1 MVHEHIRETTDADGN
16 VTERTV
22 IREDGTAPV
31 TIHSEPAPPRGGSGI
46 IFIALFA
53 LALIIGYLLFDNGG
67 EARKDNAVAEA
78 ANDVGAA
85 AEKAGN
91 AVENA
96 ADRLNK

>member
-1 MVHEHIRETTDADGN
+1 MVQERIRETTDANGN
-16 VTERTV
+16 VVERTV
-22 IREDGTAPV
+22 LRHDGDAPV
-31 TIHSEPAPPRGGSGI
+31 TINTEPAAPRGGSGI

-67 EARKDNAVAEA
+67 EARKDNAIAEA

-91 AVENA
+91 AIEEA
-96 ADRLNK
+96 TDRANK

>member
-1 MVHEHIRETTDADGN
+1 MVQERIHETVDASGNISERSVVREGGPAH
-16 VTERTV
+16 
-22 IREDGTAPV
+22 V
-31 TIHSEPAPPRGGSGI
+31 TINTEPAPPRGGSGI

-91 AVENA
+91 AVEKA
-96 ADRLNK
+96 ADRINK